1 MPKASSASKSASRK
15 AVQLDEASQLVQEI
29 DATTEGRVRAEEQQ
43 GGRVKKDGRKKQTE
57 LTAASV
63 GHELVGEPLGW
74 VHQAVARGRYMGV
87 FPKGNDDKSNQD
99 ELEELKLHTENVVKT
114 VINAKGDAAK
124 LEEYLDIFSKN
135 YIRDLETVYSMSKL
149 ELMQMGFPGG
159 IAEVMLHLHDRIAAS
174 DVAPEEVPIPV
185 MHTFLVKELDESPD
199 GELFV
204 KGTFIQTQ
212 IGQTDEHFEF
222 RFNDAS
228 ATEDNL
234 HMRRKTHIPDFG
246 IRTTYNVVLP
256 TKRTQIFSAFPFQI
270 YQISCLVELSTLAVI
285 RDSGEYELRPDIRL
299 WSQDERQLLVIRG
312 VEELNSTENYALVTG
327 SPKVTML
334 YDTKKKYCPKYEF
347 AFYLAIPALQS
358 FFSVYMPMLLVTI
371 YSTVNVFND
380 AGSASQLDNAVAI
393 ATVIVFVLPQLNTE
407 SKGQDTFGTDELFIV
422 LMFIGLILTGLI
434 HPALSTGTCECL
446 WAANRSNVAQC
457 MTPYQIDLTDCQHVI
472 SYCGVA
478 ILLIANCIPIIHV
491 YWYLKCK
498 NQIYKTSVVED
509 AGKSA
514 GAEKKSQRKN
524 SVAPDGTP
532 LPVANGVQTR
542 QAFVTSKSLKKWEP
556 FDKKKKELNIERLEQ
571 LSPCCTPVKGRP
583 KEWEKSPMLDKRW
596 RSRTMAGKKNLIKL
610 QCGPDHRAGY

>member
-1 MPKASSASKSASRK
+1 MCFFFPCFFFLQSRWTVTVGSVCCRGPSQGCPSYDLIYADVCNSDDVVHSS
-15 AVQLDEASQLVQEI
+15 
-29 DATTEGRVRAEEQQ
+29 
-43 GGRVKKDGRKKQTE
+43 
-57 LTAASV
+57 
-63 GHELVGEPLGW
+63 
-74 VHQAVARGRYMGV
+74 
-87 FPKGNDDKSNQD
+87 
-99 ELEELKLHTENVVKT
+99 
-114 VINAKGDAAK
+114 
-124 LEEYLDIFSKN
+124 
-135 YIRDLETVYSMSKL
+135 
-149 ELMQMGFPGG
+149 
-159 IAEVMLHLHDRIAAS
+159 
-174 DVAPEEVPIPV
+174 
-185 MHTFLVKELDESPD
+185 
-199 GELFV
+199 
-204 KGTFIQTQ
+204 
-212 IGQTDEHFEF
+212 
-222 RFNDAS
+222 
-228 ATEDNL
+228 
-234 HMRRKTHIPDFG
+234 
-246 IRTTYNVVLP
+246 
-256 TKRTQIFSAFPFQI
+256 
-270 YQISCLVELSTLAVI
+270 
-285 RDSGEYELRPDIRL
+285 
-299 WSQDERQLLVIRG
+299 
-312 VEELNSTENYALVTG
+312 
-327 SPKVTML
+327 KVTML